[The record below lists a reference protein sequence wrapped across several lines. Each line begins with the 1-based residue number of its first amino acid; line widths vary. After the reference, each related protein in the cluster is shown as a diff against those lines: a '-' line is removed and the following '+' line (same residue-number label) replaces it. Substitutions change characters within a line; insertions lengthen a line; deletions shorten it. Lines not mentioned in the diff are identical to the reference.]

1 MRILITGGAGFIGS
15 NLVEFLLA
23 KSEVEKVRVIDNF
36 ATGYAHNINEFKHNP
51 KFEFVEGDIRVYEDV
66 QKVCEG
72 ITHIS
77 HQAALGS
84 VPRSIHDPMASN
96 AANVIGSMHVFHAA
110 QAAGIDRV
118 VFASSS
124 SVYGDDPISPKQEE
138 RLGNVLSPYAAS
150 KRSIELYAKAFSN
163 VYPFRYMGLRY
174 FNVFG
179 PRQNTQ
185 GAYAAVIPQFI
196 MALKEGNKAT
206 IFGDGEQTRDFTY
219 IENVLQ
225 MNWLCLTTQ
234 NNNAFNQFYNV
245 ACQKTTSLNTIYSI
259 LADCA
264 KSTIKPT
271 YASPRTG
278 DIKDSLANIDL
289 AHTLLGYTPRIQI
302 QEGLIKTWDWYNKKV
317 Q

>member
-1 MRILITGGAGFIGS
+1 MKILITGGAGFIGS
-15 NLVEFLLA
+15 NLTEFLLA
-23 KSEVEKVRVIDNF
+23 KEEVELVRVLDNF
-36 ATGYAHNINEFKHNP
+36 ATGYKHNVDPFLNHP
-51 KFEFVEGDIRVYEDV
+51 KYQFFEGDIRNYEDV
-66 QKVCEG
+66 QKACED

-84 VPRSIHDPMASN
+84 VPRSINDPMASN
-96 AANVIGSMHVFHAA
+96 AANVIGSMHIFHVAKEK
-110 QAAGIDRV
+110 GIDRV

-124 SVYGDDPISPKQEE
+124 SVYGDDPGSPKEE
-138 RLGNVLSPYAAS
+138 DRLGNVLSPYAAS
-150 KRSIELYAKAFSN
+150 KRSIELYARAFAN
-163 VYPFRYMGLRY
+163 VYPFKFIGLRY

-196 MALKEGNKAT
+196 MALKEGRQAT

-234 NNNAFNQFYNV
+234 NEEAFNKYYNV
-245 ACQKTTSLNTIYSI
+245 ACSATTSLNTIYGI

-264 KSTIKPT
+264 QSDIKPN
-271 YASPRTG
+271 YAAPRNG
-278 DIKDSLANIDL
+278 DIKDSLAKISL
-289 AHTLLGYTPRIQI
+289 AVKLLGYSPSIMI
-302 QEGLIKTWDWYNKKV
+302 EEGLKRTWKWYNEKFR
-317 Q
+317 

>member
-1 MRILITGGAGFIGS
+1 MKILITGGAGFIGA
-15 NLVEFLLA
+15 NLTEFLLA
-23 KSEVEKVRVIDNF
+23 KEEVELVRVIDNF
-36 ATGYAHNINEFKHNP
+36 ATGYKHNIEPFLKHP
-51 KFEFVEGDIRVYEDV
+51 KYDFFEGDIRNYEDV
-66 QKVCEG
+66 VQACKG

-84 VPRSIHDPMASN
+84 VPRSINDPMASN
-96 AANVIGSMHVFHAA
+96 AANVIGSMHIFHVAKEK
-110 QAAGIDRV
+110 GIDRV

-124 SVYGDDPISPKQEE
+124 SVYGDDPGSPKEEE

-150 KRSIELYAKAFSN
+150 KRSIELYARAFAN
-163 VYPFRYMGLRY
+163 VYPFKFIGLRY

-196 MALKEGNKAT
+196 MALKEGRQAT

-225 MNWLCLTTQ
+225 MNWLCLTTKNEQ
-234 NNNAFNQFYNV
+234 AFNRFYNV
-245 ACQKTTSLNTIYSI
+245 ACHKTTSLNTIYSI
-259 LADCA
+259 LAECA
-264 KSTIKPT
+264 KSTIQPS
-271 YASPRTG
+271 YVSPRSG

-289 AHTLLGYTPRIQI
+289 AHKLLEYTPKIQI
-302 QEGLIKTWDWYNKKV
+302 QEGLIKTWNWYNRKV